1 MVFTGVYYFVCFDS
15 DRSSRNYGMVSLY
28 LDFNVINGVGKM
40 GKASKK
46 AVKAALEYRDE
57 VRHVYNTLQGVQSR
71 YLESGGSLTKPTN
84 TFYRWLNYY
93 NDLEELE
100 YSNTTGDEKY
110 DLVLESVDKWEGKIS
125 SLLPIMKKELGID
138 EPEPDKK
145 QEEPEP
151 IPLVMSKS
159 EYLLEKDVALK
170 ARNLMIGQG
179 CTASLLPPQAHE
191 AYLED
196 MFVFQGAQI
205 QALQG
210 TAKIVELFTKI
221 ICEGRA

>member
-1 MVFTGVYYFVCFDS
+1 
-15 DRSSRNYGMVSLY
+15 MVSLY

-110 DLVLESVDKWEGKIS
+110 DLVLKNIDKWEGKIS

-138 EPEPDKK
+138 EPDKK
-145 QEEPEP
+145 QEEPQQQPEEKGF
-151 IPLVMSKS
+151 IPGS
-159 EYLLEKDVALK
+159 EDAFP
-170 ARNLMIGQG
+170 
-179 CTASLLPPQAHE
+179 ASLLVSESNHTVRLQVSQPPIPHASLSPPQAHE

>member
-1 MVFTGVYYFVCFDS
+1 
-15 DRSSRNYGMVSLY
+15 MVSLY